1 MRVAVIGAGI
11 MGAASAWALA
21 RDGHEVTV
29 LEQFELDHGRGSS
42 HGASRIFRLAYTQPE
57 WVALARQALPAW
69 RELEAEAGETLLELD
84 GLVECVPGLDHSS
97 AAALDSCGVAW
108 EEIEPKRIGV
118 AVPDGWTGLLQPEA
132 GIVRADRARA
142 AFLRRIPVER
152 RRVGQLDELDA
163 DAVVVAAGPWAPKL
177 LAGHGI
183 ELRAVPMRETV
194 VYFRHTLRVGAVVD
208 READR
213 HLVYAVRDPVHGV
226 KAGVHMCG
234 PEADP
239 DEPGEPDE
247 RIVERVAAWIGER
260 FPGADTQPVA
270 TDTCFYTTRADE
282 SFVVER
288 HGRVVVCSACSGH
301 GFKFAPAIGRRV
313 AGLVTAGYGLR
324 AR

>member
-57 WVALARQALPAW
+57 WVALAREALPAW
-69 RELEAEAGETLLELD
+69 RELEAEAGQTLLELD

-108 EEIEPKRIGV
+108 EEIEPERVGV

-142 AFLRRIPVER
+142 AFLRGIPVER
-152 RRVGQLDELDA
+152 RRVERLDDVDA

-177 LAGHGI
+177 LADHGI

-194 VYFRHTLRVGAVVD
+194 VYFRNMLRVGAVVD
-208 READR
+208 RETDR

-226 KAGVHMCG
+226 KAGVHMSG